1 MNRFALVIGGVV
13 STVIESQSLPIAN
26 LGGEWELC
34 DGNVGPGDL
43 FNGAVFSKPVQVQDW
58 RITKL
63 AFLNRFTQPERL
75 AIRTAAKSS
84 VVIEDYMAM
93 VTEAKWIDLNRPDT
107 RAGVLALEAATLL
120 APGRALEIMDAP
132 VQMEERP

>member
-13 STVIESQSLPIAN
+13 ANVVESPGKPSID
-26 LGGEWELC
+26 LGGEWVLC
-34 DGNVGPGDL
+34 GNTIGPGDL
-43 FNGAVFSKPVQVQDW
+43 YDGTAFSKPVQVQDW

-75 AIRTAAKSS
+75 AIRTASKSS
-84 VVIEDYMAM
+84 VAIEDYIAM

-107 RAGVLALEAATLL
+107 RGGVLALEDATLL
-120 APGRALEIMDAP
+120 APGRALVILDAP
-132 VQMEERP
+132 VQPYERP